1 MTLKEIAKTANITAR
16 TAQLWAK
23 KAGEKFSSVREKIS
37 SAGHGKPSDF
47 TLPETIAIIRAG
59 GNETLANLLQENAI
73 SKSTSLTTTAPAQG
87 ITREFIADVISATV
101 RETVKALQVPS
112 VLPALPAPKPEKKFA
127 AIYQDKEKTL
137 IRYDGEEYQV
147 GKSYYNVAFWD
158 LRVKRDGHWHTLK
171 RDFISRAQALRYL
184 ERNF

>member
-1 MTLKEIAKTANITAR
+1 MTTHEIGKLTGKDQR
-16 TAQLWAK
+16 TIRRWIK
-23 KAGEKFSSVREKIS
+23 IAGDKMSAVRDKMS
-37 SAGHGKPSDF
+37 AAGHGKVADF

-59 GNETLANLLQENAI
+59 GNETLANLLQENAKQP
-73 SKSTSLTTTAPAQG
+73 SVGPAG

-101 RETVKALQVPS
+101 RETVKALQVPP
-112 VLPALPAPKPEKKFA
+112 VRPALPAPKPEKKFS